1 MKIFSDSEEEQ
12 LQQLLALT
20 SRSDLST
27 LLDAA
32 SYIFEQ
38 AAYRNCSG
46 AVLQAALQ
54 ENALL
59 EPQVY
64 LVLGI
69 KILYLITFITIVY
82 LLGSNTILNIHK
94 LIQAI
99 AFGTSWS
106 EKGPSY
112 VSLLRDRTLGA
123 PQV

>member
-1 MKIFSDSEEEQ
+1 MFNQINNAQQIGMVISRILNKLHEKSVKIFSDSEEEQ

-46 AVLQAALQ
+46 TVLQAALQ
-54 ENALL
+54 ENTLL

-64 LVLGI
+64 LVLS
-69 KILYLITFITIVY
+69 VR
-82 LLGSNTILNIHK
+82 LLHII
-94 LIQAI
+94 
-99 AFGTSWS
+99 FF
-106 EKGPSY
+106 
-112 VSLLRDRTLGA
+112 
-123 PQV
+123 